1 MKHLISI
8 YALIIGVALTL
19 TSCDDFLDVKSPSER
34 PTENFYE
41 SPAQCEQALTGI
53 YNGLMPLSEYYV
65 LLCEGRADDVWTE
78 AADDKQRDY
87 VDISVFNPNIYT
99 ISTLNNAWNDLYE
112 IVARAN
118 LFLEKIEDV
127 EFSDPHVKETFKAE
141 ARFLRAYAYFD
152 LVRFFGRVPLS
163 LKSLSVDEAMNLRQ
177 SEDYEIYGQAIIP
190 DLEFAIENLDEKA
203 YSADGSN
210 AAAGRITQIAAKAL
224 LGRVYLTMSGFPLYD
239 SDKAPLAQTLLKQ
252 VIDEADRTGKYWA
265 PSRDQWPHIW
275 ISDNDNKYHIFEIQY
290 VAEKN
295 YGNPAVFVSVPNVG
309 TQYIG
314 IQMSGNRITASTA
327 LQNLYTEN
335 GKNGDKDIDYGFTDI
350 RYPYTVNQES
360 SSRYFT
366 KFFEH
371 KVKRAKLGYTDIDG
385 QIVDRTYF
393 PINYPLIRLE
403 DVMLMYAELTGPTGE
418 GINMV
423 NKIRTRAGLNELS
436 GEQLTADGFAK
447 AVDDERRRELAFEG
461 IRWHDIVRHNT
472 YLDCVADKFKAYI
485 YDEEGNLI
493 HPDYLKYLANIRPGT
508 YLYPIPDT
516 QMKARPGLYEQNE
529 AYR

>member
-1 MKHLISI
+1 MKNYKIFSLLIVA
-8 YALIIGVALTL
+8 ALGL
-19 TSCDDFLDVKSPSER
+19 TSCNDFLDVKSPSER
-34 PTENFYE
+34 PTENFYQ

-53 YNGLMPLSEYYV
+53 YNGLMPLSEYYI
-65 LLCEGRADDVWTE
+65 LLNEGRADDVWTE

-99 ISTLNNAWNDLYE
+99 IGTLNNAWNDLYE

-127 EFSDPHVKETFKAE
+127 EFTSDDVKLSFMAE

-152 LVRFFGRVPLS
+152 LVRWFGRVPVS
-163 LKSLSVDEAMNLRQ
+163 LHSLTVDEAMNLKQ
-177 SEDYEIYGQAIIP
+177 SEDYEVYENAIIP
-190 DLEFAIENLDEKA
+190 DLEYAIEYMSDQA
-203 YSADGSN
+203 YTSDGGN
-210 AAAGRITQIAAKAL
+210 AAAGRATQIAAKAL

-239 SDKAPLAQTLLKQ
+239 EAKAGLAATLLKE
-252 VIDEADRTGKYWA
+252 VIDYAESTGKYWDS
-265 PSRDQWPHIW
+265 SRDRWPHIW

-290 VAEKN
+290 VADKN

-309 TQYIG
+309 TEYIG
-314 IQMSGNRITASTA
+314 IQMSGNRITASSS
-327 LQNLYTEN
+327 LQTLFTES
-335 GKNGDKDIDYGFTDI
+335 GKNGDGDLDYGFTDI

-393 PINYPLIRLE
+393 PINYPVIRLE
-403 DVMLMYAELTGPTGE
+403 DIMLMYAEIVGPGQ
-418 GINMV
+418 GAQYV
-423 NKIRTRAGLNELS
+423 NKIRERAGIGSLS
-436 GEQLTADGFAK
+436 AEQLTIDGFAK
-447 AVDDERRRELAFEG
+447 AVDEERRRELAFEG

-472 YLDCVADKFKAYI
+472 YLECVSDKFKAYI
-485 YDEEGNLI
+485 YDADGNAI
-493 HPDYLKYLANIRPGT
+493 HPDYIKYLSNIRPGT

>member
-1 MKHLISI
+1 MMKNKLAI
-8 YALIIGVALTL
+8 YLFGVAGFLLTA
-19 TSCDDFLDVKSPSER
+19 CNDFLDVDAPGNR
-34 PTENFYE
+34 VTEDFYE
-41 SPAQCEQALTGI
+41 SPAQFEQALNGI
-53 YNGLMPLSEYYV
+53 YNGLMPLPEYAII
-65 LLCEGRADDVWTE
+65 LCEGRCDDVWTE

-87 VDISVFNPNIYT
+87 VDISVFNPNIYM

-118 LFLEKIEDV
+118 LFLEKIESV
-127 EFSDPHVKETFKAE
+127 EFENENVKQGFMAE
-141 ARFLRAYAYFD
+141 ARFLRGLAYFE
-152 LVRFFGRVPLS
+152 LVRYWGRVPVTLHT
-163 LKSLSVDEAMNLRQ
+163 LTVDEAMNLPQ
-177 SEDYEIYGQAIIP
+177 SEDKEVYENAIIP
-190 DLEFAIENLDEKA
+190 DLEYAIENLTNEPL
-203 YSADGSN
+203 SSDGSL
-210 AAAGRITQIAAKAL
+210 AATGRATQVAAKAL

-239 SDKAPLAQTLLKQ
+239 SEKTSRATELLKE
-252 VIDEADRTGKYWA
+252 VIDYAEGSGQFWA
-265 PSRDQWPHIW
+265 ESRERWPHIW

-290 VAEKN
+290 IAEKN

-309 TQYIG
+309 TDYVG

-335 GKNGDKDIDYGFTDI
+335 GKNGDGGIDKGFTDI
-350 RYPYTVNQES
+350 RYASTVNQES

-366 KFFEH
+366 KYFEH
-371 KVKRAKLGYTDIDG
+371 KVKRAALGYTDIDG

-403 DVMLMYAELTGPTGE
+403 DVMLMYAELVGPGE
-418 GINMV
+418 GAQYV
-423 NKIRTRAGLNELS
+423 NKIRERAGLEALS
-436 GEQLTADGFAK
+436 GDQLSPEGFAQ

-472 YLDCVADKFKAYI
+472 YLDKVKDKFNSYI
-485 YDEEGNLI
+485 YDEAGNAI
-493 HPDYLKYLANIRPGT
+493 HPDYIKYLGNIQPGT

-516 QMKARPGLYEQNE
+516 QMKARPGLYQQNE